1 MHCTVLSVEDKEA
14 KLGGV
19 LGLVDEHEAGSEA
32 DWKSWRGVLA
42 LPCSVAAG
50 GLEER
55 FCPGESEELGNLE
68 MMETRGLLASTDGSG
83 SGLGSSGVV
92 LVTRAI
98 TPRVPG

>member
-1 MHCTVLSVEDKEA
+1 MV
-14 KLGGV
+14 
-19 LGLVDEHEAGSEA
+19 GLIEEHEVGSEA
-32 DWKSWRGVLA
+32 GWKSCSGARA
-42 LPCSVAAG
+42 PPCSAAAE

-55 FCPGESEELGNLE
+55 FCPEESEELGNRE
-68 MMETRGLLASTDGSG
+68 MIEMRGFEASRDGSG

>member
-1 MHCTVLSVEDKEA
+1 MV
-14 KLGGV
+14 
-19 LGLVDEHEAGSEA
+19 GLVEEHGAGSEA
-32 DWKSWRGVLA
+32 GWKSCSGARA
-42 LPCSVAAG
+42 PPCSAAAE

-55 FCPGESEELGNLE
+55 FCPEESEELGNRE
-68 MMETRGLLASTDGSG
+68 MIEMRGFEASTDGSG